1 MARACTLMCILV
13 LALAIVPLGA
23 LAADG
28 GEASDE
34 PAGGSAFVEMSP
46 IILPIVDGGRVV
58 QSVSIIVSVETVSPA
73 VADRARALRP
83 KLVDAFLTELY
94 GLLNERE
101 AIRAGIVQ
109 VDVVKARLLIAAE
122 RVLGEGSVT
131 DVLLQVVQ
139 QQAV

>member
-1 MARACTLMCILV
+1 VRALLLLALLV
-13 LALAIVPLGA
+13 LAAPA
-23 LAADG
+23 LAAGGG
-28 GEASDE
+28 GEAKGPE
-34 PAGGSAFVEMSP
+34 GGSAFVEMAP

-58 QSVSIIVSVETVSPA
+58 QSVSIIVSIETASPA

-94 GLLNERE
+94 GLLNERT
-101 AIRAGIVQ
+101 AIRAGVVQ

>member
-1 MARACTLMCILV
+1 MRALLLLALLV
-13 LALAIVPLGA
+13 LAAPA
-23 LAADG
+23 LAAGGG
-28 GEASDE
+28 GEAKGPE
-34 PAGGSAFVEMSP
+34 GGSAFVEMTP

-58 QSVSIIVSVETVSPA
+58 QSVSIIVSIETASPA

-83 KLVDAFLTELY
+83 KLVDALLTELY
-94 GLLNERE
+94 GLLNERT
-101 AIRAGIVQ
+101 AIRAGVVQ

>member
-1 MARACTLMCILV
+1 VRALLLLALLV
-13 LALAIVPLGA
+13 LAAPA
-23 LAADG
+23 LAGGG

-34 PAGGSAFVEMSP
+34 PAGGSAFVEMTP

-58 QSVSIIVSVETVSPA
+58 QSVSIIVSIETASPA

-94 GLLNERE
+94 GLLNERT
-101 AIRAGIVQ
+101 AIRAGVVQ

>member
-1 MARACTLMCILV
+1 VRALLLLALLV
-13 LALAIVPLGA
+13 LAAPA
-23 LAADG
+23 LAAGGG
-28 GEASDE
+28 GEAKGPE
-34 PAGGSAFVEMSP
+34 GGSAFVEMTP

-58 QSVSIIVSVETVSPA
+58 QSVSIIVSIETASPA

-83 KLVDAFLTELY
+83 KLVDALLTELY
-94 GLLNERE
+94 GLLNERT
-101 AIRAGIVQ
+101 AIRAGVVQ

>member
-1 MARACTLMCILV
+1 VRALLLLALLV
-13 LALAIVPLGA
+13 LAAPA
-23 LAADG
+23 LAAGGG
-28 GEASDE
+28 GEAKGPE
-34 PAGGSAFVEMSP
+34 GGSAFVEMTP

-58 QSVSIIVSVETVSPA
+58 QSVSIIVSIETASPA
-73 VADRARALRP
+73 VANRARALRP
-83 KLVDAFLTELY
+83 KLVDALLTELY
-94 GLLNERE
+94 GLLNERT
-101 AIRAGIVQ
+101 AIRAGVVQ

>member
-1 MARACTLMCILV
+1 VRALLLLALLV
-13 LALAIVPLGA
+13 LAAPA
-23 LAADG
+23 LAAGGG
-28 GEASDE
+28 GEAKGPE
-34 PAGGSAFVEMSP
+34 GGSAFVEMTP

-58 QSVSIIVSVETVSPA
+58 QSVSIIVSIETASPA

-94 GLLNERE
+94 GLLNERT
-101 AIRAGIVQ
+101 AIRAGVVQ

>member
-1 MARACTLMCILV
+1 MT
-13 LALAIVPLGA
+13 
-23 LAADG
+23 
-28 GEASDE
+28 
-34 PAGGSAFVEMSP
+34 P

-58 QSVSIIVSVETVSPA
+58 QSVSIIVSIETASPA

-94 GLLNERE
+94 GLLNERT
-101 AIRAGIVQ
+101 AIRAGVVQ